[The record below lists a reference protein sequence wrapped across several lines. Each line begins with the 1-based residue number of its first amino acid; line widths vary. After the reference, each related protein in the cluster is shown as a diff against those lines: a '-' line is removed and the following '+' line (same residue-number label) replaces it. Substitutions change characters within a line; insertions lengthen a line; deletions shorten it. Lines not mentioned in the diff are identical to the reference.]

1 MPAPGERI
9 PLETFL
15 AELPEEDAAAARR
28 AAERIDTLERQVG
41 PPGWLERNLI
51 SLALIALAFFVVG
64 AGALIGAFPWLRSV
78 IGIGGISVLVAGFPV
93 LMFVYLMTVRGR
105 TAVDREKMRLNDLH
119 FLPHGGIYFRDAGMR
134 GPGFVLR
141 IEPLK
146 KGEPTL
152 RERAEAQYAEATKRR
167 W

>member
-1 MPAPGERI
+1 MPEPGARI

-15 AELPEEDAAAARR
+15 AELTEEKAADARAAARR
-28 AAERIDTLERQVG
+28 IDMLERQVG

-64 AGALIGAFPWLRSV
+64 AGALIGAFAWLRSV
-78 IGIGGISVLVAGFPV
+78 IGIGGISLLVAAFPV
-93 LMFVYLMTVRGR
+93 LMFVYLVTVRGR
-105 TAVDREKMRLNDLH
+105 TAVDNEKMRLNDRY
-119 FLPHGGIYFRDAGMR
+119 FLPNGAVYFRDAGMR

-141 IEPLK
+141 VEPRT

-152 RERAEAQYAEATKRR
+152 RERTEAHYAAATKRR